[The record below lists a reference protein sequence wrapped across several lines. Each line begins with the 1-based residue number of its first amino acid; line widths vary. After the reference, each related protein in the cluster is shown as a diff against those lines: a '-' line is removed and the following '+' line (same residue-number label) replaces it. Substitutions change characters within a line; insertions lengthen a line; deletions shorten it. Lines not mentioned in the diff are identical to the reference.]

1 MKNKQSKGL
10 SLSVNPKH
18 SISERFKASTR
29 GFCHFLEKFE
39 SERNT
44 LFSVILKHFFFVTLK
59 HLSDV
64 ILGLVPRIHT
74 EQSFLDTRVKPDYD
88 EKREADIT
96 TFENDHKRSLI
107 KGLDVV
113 RQCAA
118 LLERLKTHT
127 NISSLFCHPRAW
139 LLARPEDLDSRVKP
153 ENDHNNLR
161 PQCAPDAT
169 RFLSDVYK
177 RDTRARKFLVDGV
190 QCGRSM
196 IEMLGVLAIIGV
208 LSIGGIQGYT
218 KAMDMYH
225 WNKALGQWRLLIN
238 LMNIYEPQLHIN
250 NSSDVGELSLI
261 PILRATGD
269 LPEEMLVNGDYT
281 VVDALGSSL
290 YIYAH
295 NTGYVGIASF
305 NQKDN
310 YTACRLFFTIGQYY
324 HDMIDVIQIYTND
337 PNKDPSNGNKQFIGD
352 KYCGASSKNCL
363 KDLGVAQITDLCKN
377 NKVCNG
383 MTSCHYLMHWLSH

>member
-1 MKNKQSKGL
+1 M
-10 SLSVNPKH
+10 
-18 SISERFKASTR
+18 
-29 GFCHFLEKFE
+29 EKFE
-39 SERNT
+39 SGRNP
-44 LFSVILKHFFFVTLK
+44 LFSVILEF
-59 HLSDV
+59 
-64 ILGLVPRIHT
+64 IPRIHY
-74 EQSFLDTRVKPDYD
+74 EHSSLDTRVTPEYD
-88 EKREADIT
+88 KNLECIETAESGVDKVVSSCEK
-96 TFENDHKRSLI
+96 NPNVHKTYMNFLRQR
-107 KGLDVV
+107 KTALDAPLHAV
-113 RQCAA
+113 
-118 LLERLKTHT
+118 
-127 NISSLFCHPRAW
+127 SS
-139 LLARPEDLDSRVKP
+139 
-153 ENDHNNLR
+153 
-161 PQCAPDAT
+161 
-169 RFLSDVYK
+169 
-177 RDTRARKFLVDGV
+177 
-190 QCGRSM
+190 GRSM

-208 LSIGGIQGYT
+208 LSIGGIAGYT

>member
-1 MKNKQSKGL
+1 MFNNLKRK
-10 SLSVNPKH
+10 
-18 SISERFKASTR
+18 IM
-29 GFCHFLEKFE
+29 FCLDK
-39 SERNT
+39 
-44 LFSVILKHFFFVTLK
+44 
-59 HLSDV
+59 V
-64 ILGLVPRIHT
+64 ILGFIPRIHAK
-74 EQSFLDTRVKPDYD
+74 QLLCRHYRACPDNLDPRD
-88 EKREADIT
+88 
-96 TFENDHKRSLI
+96 
-107 KGLDVV
+107 GLFV
-113 RQCAA
+113 
-118 LLERLKTHT
+118 T
-127 NISSLFCHPRAW
+127 
-139 LLARPEDLDSRVKP
+139 PEDD
-153 ENDHNNLR
+153 NLV
-161 PQCAPDAT
+161 A
-169 RFLSDVYK
+169 
-177 RDTRARKFLVDGV
+177 

-196 IEMLGVLAIIGV
+196 IEMLGVLAIVGV
-208 LSIGGIQGYT
+208 LSVGGIQGYS

-225 WNKALGQWRLLIN
+225 WNKALGQWRLIIN

-269 LPEEMLVNGDYT
+269 LPEEMLVNEDYT